1 MGKDNNQGKSRDGFK
16 KQGRGGGRGG
26 GREGRGRGGGRSGGR
41 GGGRGRGRG
50 RGGGG
55 RGGRG
60 RGIDRG
66 GDGGGFGRRRKL
78 EITFDPDA
86 RREYLTGMSARKKER
101 RVFGLAM
108 QKIKDRRD
116 KLDRKKED
124 RKSRLE
130 KVEEAETLKRLAKGQ
145 GEDDDDES
153 DSGSGSESGDDASVS
168 SSESKPEKSKKKRS
182 KPAHDEVEEI
192 QKTYSDA
199 NTTSQFGGSVIVTT
213 TYGIPSDDESDDPDI
228 QGIVSNKPHID
239 EAQWYAGN
247 VKKYMSQVRSNLPDK
262 KRKREQ
268 MGGGG
273 GHRKGKHGASDMKGM
288 GSGTDLK
295 MAKKALGRA
304 ASAEK
309 GGGMDRG
316 GGKKGKRG
324 KKGRR

>member
-1 MGKDNNQGKSRDGFK
+1 MGKDNKQGKSRDGFK
-16 KQGRGGGRGG
+16 KQGRGGDRGG
-26 GREGRGRGGGRSGGR
+26 GRGGRGRGGGRSGGR

-50 RGGGG
+50 RGRGGSGGG
-55 RGGRG
+55 RGF
-60 RGIDRG
+60 DRG
-66 GDGGGFGRRRKL
+66 GHGGGFGRRRKL

-182 KPAHDEVEEI
+182 KPAHDEVEET

-288 GSGTDLK
+288 GSGTDMK
-295 MAKKALGRA
+295 MAKKALKMGRA
-304 ASAEK
+304 AEK
-309 GGGMDRG
+309 GGGMDR

>member
-1 MGKDNNQGKSRDGFK
+1 MGKGNKQGKSKGGFK
-16 KQGRGGGRGG
+16 KQGSGSGRG
-26 GREGRGRGGGRSGGR
+26 

-55 RGGRG
+55 RGFDWGGR
-60 RGIDRG
+60 
-66 GDGGGFGRRRKL
+66 GGFGGRRKL
-78 EITFDPDA
+78 EITFDPEA

-130 KVEEAETLKRLAKGQ
+130 KVEEAEKLKRLAKGQ
-145 GEDDDDES
+145 GEDDDDDESESGS
-153 DSGSGSESGDDASVS
+153 DSGDEASVS
-168 SSESKPEKSKKKRS
+168 SSEQKSKSEKSKKKRS
-182 KPAHDEVEEI
+182 KPGHDEVEET
-192 QKTYSDA
+192 QQTYSDA

-228 QGIVSNKPHID
+228 QGIVSNKPHVD
-239 EAQWYAGN
+239 EEQRYAGN
-247 VKKYMSQVRSNLPDK
+247 VKKYMSQVRSNLPNK

-304 ASAEK
+304 AGQDRA
-309 GGGMDRG
+309 GGGMDR

>member
-1 MGKDNNQGKSRDGFK
+1 M
-16 KQGRGGGRGG
+16 
-26 GREGRGRGGGRSGGR
+26 
-41 GGGRGRGRG
+41 
-50 RGGGG
+50 
-55 RGGRG
+55 
-60 RGIDRG
+60 
-66 GDGGGFGRRRKL
+66 
-78 EITFDPDA
+78 
-86 RREYLTGMSARKKER
+86 
-101 RVFGLAM
+101 FGLAM

-130 KVEEAETLKRLAKGQ
+130 KVEEAEKLKRLAKGQ

-153 DSGSGSESGDDASVS
+153 GSDSGSESGDDASVS
-168 SSESKPEKSKKKRS
+168 SSEQKSKLEKSTKKRS
-182 KPAHDEVEEI
+182 KPAHDEVEET
-192 QKTYSDA
+192 QQTYSDA

-228 QGIVSNKPHID
+228 QGIVSNKPHVD
-239 EAQWYAGN
+239 EEQRYAGN
-247 VKKYMSQVRSNLPDK
+247 VKKYMSQVRSNLPNK

-304 ASAEK
+304 AISEK
-309 GGGMDRG
+309 GGGMDR